1 MRKLLTVA
9 LALAVIASIT
19 VGAVATEKAK
29 PAHAALPTVPV
40 MGPNVLTADQM
51 TAWFNSKHRT
61 FAVPGISV
69 RDLAQLFLWE
79 GASENV
85 RGDIA
90 FAQSIV
96 ETGYFGYVG
105 SIVKPANWNFA
116 GMGACDSC
124 NSGRQFSSPTTGVRA
139 QIQDLR
145 NYADSSSR
153 ASNLRNPPVPEWYA
167 YPSLNPVTA
176 AYNFDH
182 FFRKGNAPTWNQMG
196 NGNHA
201 TSPSY
206 GPAVIS
212 VYQSMLTF
220 NGLPAEAAAGADP
233 VGNLEMVRRLPG
245 GVRIKGW
252 TLDPST
258 PGSTPVDVWVNGR
271 SFARVIANVDRPDV
285 KAAFSFAGP
294 KQGFDRTL
302 PILGGTVCLY
312 AINIGPGVR
321 NPSLGCRKVP
331 GPGPIYNVEQ
341 FSRGP
346 QGVYVR
352 GWIIDPDSAGPT
364 HVHVYANGRGVA
376 SLTANGNRPDVAT
389 AYDGYGAAH
398 GFEGLLPGVGGA
410 VCLYGINLGPGSGNP
425 VLGCKGLLGVNPVG
439 SIDSITRIPT
449 GLRVKGWTMDP
460 DTAGSIPVDVYANGT
475 GIGRVKAGNVR
486 NDVARA
492 YPQYGNAHGFEF
504 SIPIAGGSV
513 CVYGINSGAGGNSLI
528 GCRNA

>member
-1 MRKLLTVA
+1 MRKLLTVV
-9 LALAVIASIT
+9 LALAVVASIT
-19 VGAVATEKAK
+19 VGAVATEKAE
-29 PAHAALPTVPV
+29 PAHAALPTVPI
-40 MGPNVLTADQM
+40 MGPNVLTADQI
-51 TAWFNSKHRT
+51 TAWYNSKHKS

-69 RDLAQLFLWE
+69 HDLAQLFLWE

-96 ETGYFGYVG
+96 ETGWFGYVG
-105 SIVKPANWNFA
+105 SIVKASNWNFA

-124 NSGRQFSSPTTGVRA
+124 NSGRQFPSPRIGVRV

-145 NYADSSSR
+145 NYADPSSR
-153 ASNLRNPPVPEWYA
+153 AANLRNPPVPEWYA
-167 YPSLNPVTA
+167 YPSLNPTTA

-206 GPAVIS
+206 ASAVIA
-212 VYQSMLTF
+212 VYQNMLMY

-233 VGNLEMVRRLPG
+233 VGNLEMVRRLPS

-258 PGSTPVDVWVNGR
+258 PGSTPVDVYVNGR
-271 SFARVIANVDRPDV
+271 GFARTTANVTRPDV
-285 KAAFSFAGP
+285 AAAFSFAGP
-294 KQGFDRTL
+294 RQGFDVTL
-302 PILGGTVCLY
+302 PIEGGTVCVY
-312 AINIGPGVR
+312 AINIGPGFR

-331 GPGPIYNVEQ
+331 GPSPIANVEQ

-346 QGVYVR
+346 QGLYVR
-352 GWIIDPDSAGPT
+352 GWIIDPDSAGST
-364 HVHVYANGRGVA
+364 QVHVYANGRGVA
-376 SLTANGNRPDVAT
+376 ALKANGNRPDVAQ

-398 GFEGLLPGVGGA
+398 GFEALLPGVGGA
-410 VCLYGINLGPGSGNP
+410 VCLYGINVGAGSNP
-425 VLGCKGLLGVNPVG
+425 VLGCKGFLGPNPAG
-439 SIDSITRIPT
+439 SIDSIERIPT
-449 GLRVKGWTMDP
+449 GVRVRGWALDA
-460 DTAGSIPVDVYANGT
+460 DTTGSIPVDVYANGV
-475 GIGRVKAGNVR
+475 GIGRIKAGNVR
-486 NDVARA
+486 NDVAKA
-492 YPQYGNAHGFEF
+492 YPQYGNAHGFDF

-513 CVYGINSGAGGNSLI
+513 CLYGINSGPGGNSLI
-528 GCRNA
+528 GCRNV

>member
-1 MRKLLTVA
+1 MRKLLTVV
-9 LALAVIASIT
+9 LALAVVGSIT
-19 VGAVATEKAK
+19 VGAVATEKAE
-29 PAHAALPTVPV
+29 PAHAALPTVPI
-40 MGPNVLTADQM
+40 MGPNVLTADQIA
-51 TAWFNSKHRT
+51 AWYNSKHKS

-105 SIVKPANWNFA
+105 SIVKASNWNFA

-124 NSGRQFSSPTTGVRA
+124 NSGRQFPSPRIGVRV

-145 NYADSSSR
+145 NYADPSSR
-153 ASNLRNPPVPEWYA
+153 AANLRNPPVPEWYA
-167 YPSLNPVTA
+167 YPSLNPTTA

-206 GPAVIS
+206 ATAVIA
-212 VYQSMLTF
+212 VYQNMLMY

-258 PGSTPVDVWVNGR
+258 PGSTPVDVYVNGR
-271 SFARVIANVDRPDV
+271 GFARTIGERHRPDV
-285 KAAFSFAGP
+285 AAAFSFAGP
-294 KQGFDRTL
+294 RQGFDVTL
-302 PILGGTVCLY
+302 PIEGGTVCVY

-331 GPGPIYNVEQ
+331 GPSPIANVEQ

-346 QGVYVR
+346 QGLYVR
-352 GWIIDPDSAGPT
+352 GWIIDPDSAGST
-364 HVHVYANGRGVA
+364 QVHVYANGRGVA
-376 SLTANGNRPDVAT
+376 ALKANGNRPDVAQ

-398 GFEGLLPGVGGA
+398 GFEALLPGVGGA
-410 VCLYGINLGPGSGNP
+410 VCLYGINVGAGSNP
-425 VLGCKGLLGVNPVG
+425 VLGCKGFLGPNPTG
-439 SIDSITRIPT
+439 SIDSIERIPT
-449 GLRVKGWTMDP
+449 GVRVRGWALDA
-460 DTAGSIPVDVYANGT
+460 DTTGSIPVDVYANGV
-475 GIGRVKAGNVR
+475 GIGRIKAGNVR
-486 NDVARA
+486 NDVAKA
-492 YPQYGNAHGFEF
+492 YPQYGNVHGFDF

-513 CVYGINSGAGGNSLI
+513 CLYGINSGPGGNSLI
-528 GCRNA
+528 GCRNV